1 MPAVHKEP
9 ETGGMVSVVNLTEAR
24 VTWETGL
31 GAYQDGIDSLDQ
43 VNRCEET
50 QVAVG
55 RNSWPP

>member
-1 MPAVHKEP
+1 
-9 ETGGMVSVVNLTEAR
+9 MVSVVNLTEAR

-31 GAYQDGIDSLDQ
+31 GAYQEGIDSLDQ